1 MVVAALVLTSVSAF
15 EVAVMVTL
23 AGVVRVG
30 TVKAVLTVVGEE
42 NGFEPQV
49 AAGAQLQVMPEL
61 VGSPAIWARS
71 FMLGPLNTVG
81 GGGVTNETVGTMA
94 VMVTVALALTALSA
108 TEVTVMVTF
117 PAMEGAV

>member
-1 MVVAALVLTSVSAF
+1 VAALVLTSVSAF

-71 FMLGPLNTVG
+71 FMLGPLNMAG